1 MVFVRNIFLL
11 ITFTFAFGPM
21 ESSEL
26 LENEQKA
33 EVVYQFNHK
42 YEISE
47 PSTKEALRTIL
58 APVYNYSTADSAY
71 SPQNKKVRLHLL
83 YCCLL
88 A

>member
-1 MVFVRNIFLL
+1 MVFVRNLFLL
-11 ITFTFAFGPM
+11 VTLTFAFGPM

-33 EVVYQFNHK
+33 EVVLQFNYK
-42 YEISE
+42 YKISE
-47 PSTKEALRTIL
+47 PSNKEALRITSS
-58 APVYNYSTADSAY
+58 PVHNYRVADSAY
-71 SPQNKKVRLHLL
+71 FPQNKKIRLHLL